1 MLAADLPVP
10 AGFVLTVAAY
20 LDSMDAAGV
29 RAELARLH
37 ALALAAAGRSGG
49 EPELADLCT
58 EMRDV
63 VRKAGPSPEV
73 VEEIHAAYRDLGIE
87 DFGPVTVAVRS
98 SALGEDGA
106 AASFAGMH
114 SSFTNVRG
122 ADALLAQVLECWAST
137 VAPRAI
143 VYRAERG
150 ITTEPAVAVEPDT
163 YTFSSPDLHLV
174 SVRVGNQTHE
184 IVQGRD
190 GHDLTVTLDHERATS
205 RVLDDQAAEAVA
217 RMALRVEA
225 HFGAPQDVEWAMIAR
240 QVWLVQARPITTL
253 TGPGD
258 ADRKD
263 AGTPAGTSSGP
274 PLVAGLA
281 AAPGRAIGRVRVLHG
296 PEEGAALRTGE
307 VLVAPMT
314 DPDWLPTIRR
324 AAALVTDQGGST
336 CHAAIVARE
345 LGVPCVVGTR
355 EATSVLPDGRLVVV
369 DGGSGEVLPG
379 AEGPLE
385 VRVPATV
392 IPRTPPSAAGTE
404 ATATRLYV
412 NLAMPDTAEQ
422 VAASGVEG
430 WGCCARS
437 WP

>member
-1 MLAADLPVP
+1 VIAGTVTRWARPLPAVRRGDADTVGAKAADLGEMLAADLPVP

-253 TGPGD
+253 TGQED
-258 ADRKD
+258 VDRKD
-263 AGTPAGTSSGP
+263 AERRRARRAEPRWSPVSRPHPVVPSGGSGYSMDRRRAP
-274 PLVAGLA
+274 RF
-281 AAPGRAIGRVRVLHG
+281 APGR
-296 PEEGAALRTGE
+296 
-307 VLVAPMT
+307 
-314 DPDWLPTIRR
+314 
-324 AAALVTDQGGST
+324 S
-336 CHAAIVARE
+336 
-345 LGVPCVVGTR
+345 
-355 EATSVLPDGRLVVV
+355 S
-369 DGGSGEVLPG
+369 S
-379 AEGPLE
+379 
-385 VRVPATV
+385 
-392 IPRTPPSAAGTE
+392 PR
-404 ATATRLYV
+404 
-412 NLAMPDTAEQ
+412 
-422 VAASGVEG
+422 
-430 WGCCARS
+430 
-437 WP
+437 